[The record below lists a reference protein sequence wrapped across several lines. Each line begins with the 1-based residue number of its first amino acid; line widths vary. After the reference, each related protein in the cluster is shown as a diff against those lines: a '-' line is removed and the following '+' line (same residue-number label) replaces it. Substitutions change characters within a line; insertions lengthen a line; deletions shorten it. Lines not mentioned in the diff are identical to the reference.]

1 MKKLISLFIGAIILV
16 SLAGCSS
23 KKYETS
29 DKDNRLAIE
38 NEAGSD
44 NTADKKNEG
53 SNIEDKKP
61 GTVEA
66 KPIVTI
72 EELPVKITILEPDSI
87 GTRYMEATY
96 TNNSKYTIQG
106 INITILLKDK
116 NEKTYLSTYNIV
128 QPGETS
134 PKFETFAPETG
145 NVEDYEYL
153 VYDISVAKEDGEVV
167 HLTYDVQ
174 TDKYTWF

>member
-1 MKKLISLFIGAIILV
+1 MKKLISLFIGGIILV

-23 KKYETS
+23 KEYDTS
-29 DKDNRLAIE
+29 DENNISAIE
-38 NEAGSD
+38 DEAGSD
-44 NTADKKNEG
+44 KIADKKKED
-53 SNIEDKKP
+53 SKIEDEK
-61 GTVEA
+61 TDAEEE

-72 EELPVKITILEPDSI
+72 EELPVKITILEPNSI